1 MPDPSPEPSPERRTG
16 FVLGLLVGTAAT
28 LAAIALYFELSGE
41 RISEPTVRDQA
52 EAFIEANY
60 FQEVTEEE
68 LESGSIRGMIDELRK
83 EYDDRFS
90 HYFDPKE
97 YQEFQ
102 RALSGEFKGV
112 GLTIKEVPKGLE
124 VTTVIPDS
132 PAEDAEIDVGDVIL
146 AADGVSLAGVP
157 SEVATA
163 KIKGEVGTEV
173 ELRIDPV
180 TSRPEREI
188 SVERAKVSLP
198 AAQGRIERVDG
209 RKVAYVG
216 FFSFDQ
222 GAHGELRS
230 EIERLYREGA
240 EGLILDLGGN
250 GGGRLDEAVLASSLF
265 VEDGD
270 VVTTRGRTTGEET
283 LNAEGD
289 ALSPKPTV
297 VMIDGGTASA
307 SEIVTAALSEYDL
320 ATLVGET
327 TFGKGTVQESV
338 PLPDG
343 SAINLTVAEYFTSDD
358 ISIAG
363 EGIEPDVEAPDDLK
377 TERDE
382 TLDRALEVLGDMLP

>member
-1 MPDPSPEPSPERRTG
+1 MSQAPAPERRTG
-16 FVLGLLVGTAAT
+16 FVLGLLVGVAAT

-52 EAFIEANY
+52 AAFIEESY
-60 FQEVTEEE
+60 FQEVSEEE
-68 LESGSIRGMIDELRK
+68 LESGSIRGMVDELRK

-90 HYFDPKE
+90 HYFDPQE
-97 YQEFQ
+97 YNEFQ
-102 RALSGEFKGV
+102 RSLSGDFKGV
-112 GLTIKEVPKGLE
+112 GLTIKEVSAGLE

-132 PAEDAEIDVGDVIL
+132 PAERAGIDVGDVVL
-146 AADGVSLAGVP
+146 AADGKDLAGVP
-157 SEVATA
+157 SEIATA
-163 KIKGEVGTEV
+163 RIKGEVGTEV

-180 TSRPEREI
+180 DGGEPREI
-188 SVERAKVSLP
+188 SVERAKITFP

-209 RKVAYVG
+209 RKVAYVA
-216 FFSFDQ
+216 FYSFDS
-222 GAHGELRS
+222 GAHGELRT

-250 GGGRLDEAVLASSLF
+250 GGGRLDEAILSSSLF

-283 LNAEGD
+283 YNAEGE
-289 ALSPKPTV
+289 ALDPKPTV

-343 SAINLTVAEYFTSDD
+343 SAINLTVAEYFTSED
-358 ISIAG
+358 ISIAKK
-363 EGIEPDVEAPDDLK
+363 GIPPDIEAPDDPK

-382 TLDRALEVLGDMLP
+382 TLDRALETLGDMLP